1 MQGRNS
7 LLVSKYL
14 LTFIVFSI
22 AILGLSKHQVKDI
35 TIGQLY
41 VQQCDVVNAK
51 GDQDFNVYLPVN
63 LRVSELAKQ
72 LCEDTLKGSIYSRV
86 SISWQPRESLTSDL
100 IISQQFNLMMH
111 RAHAITGL
119 LPNWKDFYLQ
129 SISLPSYET
138 FWFSHNKNISVTP
151 DYFTNKRIGLLA
163 DKKSAS
169 GYLMPMSQ
177 ITQAGVT
184 LTKEQL
190 HLYPNREV
198 LIDDFLREKIDLMPS
213 TMHIQQLMEWP
224 VEKRLLI
231 TEPNAQLSWFIS
243 NNTPQNLST
252 ALTVAVKE
260 YQTKLFSG
268 LPRTTYAKPKVTTL

>member
-1 MQGRNS
+1 
-7 LLVSKYL
+7 
-14 LTFIVFSI
+14 
-22 AILGLSKHQVKDI
+22 
-35 TIGQLY
+35 
-41 VQQCDVVNAK
+41 
-51 GDQDFNVYLPVN
+51 
-63 LRVSELAKQ
+63 
-72 LCEDTLKGSIYSRV
+72 
-86 SISWQPRESLTSDL
+86 
-100 IISQQFNLMMH
+100 
-111 RAHAITGL
+111 
-119 LPNWKDFYLQ
+119 
-129 SISLPSYET
+129 
-138 FWFSHNKNISVTP
+138 
-151 DYFTNKRIGLLA
+151 
-163 DKKSAS
+163 
-169 GYLMPMSQ
+169 MSQ